1 MVFSRSLGGEGKGGS
16 HIPIYMAHIR
26 GGTVMD
32 WREGR
37 RTLSGTVRTAY
48 ISRGGGDR
56 QIDRK
61 TDGQTDGW
69 TDRRIDNQMDRQ
81 MDRYVYRKVDRQ
93 TEG

>member
-1 MVFSRSLGGEGKGGS
+1 MVFSGSLGGEGKGGS

-48 ISRGGGDR
+48 IPRGGGDR
-56 QIDRK
+56 RIDRQ
-61 TDGQTDGW
+61 TDRQTDGW
-69 TDRRIDNQMDRQ
+69 KDKEMDRQ
-81 MDRYVYRKVDRQ
+81 MDRYIER
-93 TEG
+93 

>member
-1 MVFSRSLGGEGKGGS
+1 MVFSLSLNGEGKGGS

-56 QIDRK
+56 RIDRK
-61 TDGQTDGW
+61 TDGQTGGE
-69 TDRRIDNQMDRQ
+69 TNRRIDRRN
-81 MDRYVYRKVDRQ
+81 RQ
-93 TEG
+93 TDIWTVIWIDKQT